1 MIRSSHVRRSTAS
14 AALVFCCFSIACSS
28 QSEERPAA
36 PAESPAASPSNGTA
50 SASTVSGRAPA
61 AVNGFPSIVILAPV
75 TPREFPPAS
84 EKPYMDQITLTFTPA
99 VLFVRT
105 GQPTDFRN
113 SDDVLHNVR
122 VRSEATKEGLFNVA
136 IPTGGNYEF
145 TFERDGF
152 YDVGCDIH
160 PGMSAQV
167 IASSSPYAT
176 MADAQG
182 NFAFENV
189 EPGSYVVTYFTGTQ
203 KVEKPIEV
211 TAPRTDLGS

>member
-1 MIRSSHVRRSTAS
+1 MIRACEKRRSAAS
-14 AALVFCCFSIACSS
+14 AAWLLACMFSACSP
-28 QSEERPAA
+28 QSSDNATPPPASPEPPPAA
-36 PAESPAASPSNGTA
+36 AGG
-50 SASTVSGRAPA
+50 ASTVSGKAPA
-61 AVNGFPSIVILAPV
+61 AVNGIPSVVILAPQ
-75 TPREFPPAS
+75 TPREFPLPA
-84 EKPYMDQITLTFTPA
+84 ERPYMDQITLTFTPA

-122 VRSEATKEGLFNVA
+122 VRNEATREGLFNVA
-136 IPTGGNYEF
+136 IPTGGTYQH
-145 TFERDGF
+145 TFAQDGF

-176 MADAQG
+176 IADTQG
-182 NFAFENV
+182 NFAFDNV
-189 EPGSYVVTYFTGTQ
+189 EPGSYTLTYFTGTQ

-211 TAPRTDLGS
+211 TAPRTDVGSE